1 MIKNSPRNY
10 VDNLR
15 LISESSL
22 KITKLIQIKI
32 ENNKMKNQYRQLHI
46 EEFLNTHESP
56 GDENLKNFSL
66 KFTLFY
72 HNNIPLLILVPWFD
86 QEEPFL

>member
-1 MIKNSPRNY
+1 MIKNSPRSY

-56 GDENLKNFSL
+56 GDEKSR
-66 KFTLFY
+66 KSTLF
-72 HNNIPLLILVPWFD
+72 LA
-86 QEEPFL
+86 

>member
-1 MIKNSPRNY
+1 MIKNSPRSY

-56 GDENLKNFSL
+56 GDEKSRTS
-66 KFTLFY
+66 TLF
-72 HNNIPLLILVPWFD
+72 LA
-86 QEEPFL
+86 